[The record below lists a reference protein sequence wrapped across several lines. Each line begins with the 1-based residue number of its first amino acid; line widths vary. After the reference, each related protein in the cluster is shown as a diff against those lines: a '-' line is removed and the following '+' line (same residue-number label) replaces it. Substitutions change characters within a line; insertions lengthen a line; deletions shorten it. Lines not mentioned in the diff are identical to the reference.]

1 MNKSFSAWWAVCLI
15 CAGCAAAPAPTP
27 AIISA
32 TDAAAR
38 TEAVWS
44 GLAKSQG
51 LLWQWRLTP
60 YLPSE
65 WPPAPTTTWTRYA
78 YGTGR
83 DPQLADGERISAPW
97 GRIDSRAG
105 AATFTQLSKDVS
117 PKAIQGTGPVRPED
131 AAPLRSSEAV
141 NARVTTLTGLPD
153 AGLPETRE
161 TQAFYRAWF
170 ALNGVVADE
179 IGLPSAFKAWVS
191 AAPAGAPI
199 TFAIGDSRT
208 IAPGITLTLLSVDED
223 SRCPTDGKVMCVWSG
238 VASFTFEAARAE
250 IRERLK
256 LSSIDAPKSYT
267 RTAEFAG
274 QHITLISVL
283 PEATTGGTIDRARY
297 RVSLTVTA
305 R

>member
-1 MNKSFSAWWAVCLI
+1 MSAS
-15 CAGCAAAPAPTP
+15 CAAAPAPTP
-27 AIISA
+27 AIIA
-32 TDAAAR
+32 PTDAAAR

-60 YLPSE
+60 YLPST
-65 WPPAPTTTWTRYA
+65 WPPSATTTWTRYA
-78 YGTGR
+78 YGAGR

-97 GRIDSRAG
+97 GRIDFRDS
-105 AATFTQLSKDVS
+105 AATFTQLGKDVS
-117 PKAIQGTGPVRPED
+117 PKALQGPGPIRPED
-131 AAPLRSSEAV
+131 AAPLRNSEAV
-141 NARVTTLTGLPD
+141 NARVITLTGLPD
-153 AGLPETRE
+153 PGLPETRE

-170 ALNGVVADE
+170 GLNGVIADE
-179 IGLPSAFKAWVS
+179 IGLPPAFKAWVPS
-191 AAPAGAPI
+191 APPGAPTTPAAGAPI

-208 IAPGITLTLLSVDED
+208 IAPGVSLTLLSVDED

-267 RTAEFAG
+267 RTADFAG
-274 QHITLISVL
+274 QRIELISVL
-283 PEATTGGTIDRARY
+283 PDATTGGTIDRARY